1 MVWYKICV
9 NEPLQPRLEW
19 DAILL
24 YYVDIHFE
32 ASDDA
37 GFTELFSQLFYHE
50 TSQKNRSFGHVWKFP
65 LWKYDV

>member
-24 YYVDIHFE
+24 YYFDIHFE

-50 TSQKNRSFGHVWKFP
+50 TSQKNRSFGHV
-65 LWKYDV
+65 